1 MPVRRHVTARI
12 IDGRALGA
20 IIEKGLTDEAKAM
33 EKRGRAP
40 HLAVVIVGDDAA
52 SHVYV
57 RNKQRACERI
67 GIKSTRHDLPSTS
80 DPSDLID
87 LVYNLNKD
95 EGVDGILVQSPL
107 PDGFDEISITEM
119 IDPEKDVD
127 GFHPVNLGRI
137 VTGKVDGLL
146 PCTPSAVI
154 HMLESTGERLAGKK
168 ALVVG
173 RSRIVGMPAALLL
186 AQKGV
191 DATVTISH
199 SQSQDLQGLCLDS
212 DIIVAAVGRPG
223 MIKSDWVKEDAIVI
237 DVGINRVEVDGT
249 SKLVGDVEKEAL
261 ERASWMTPV
270 PGGVG
275 PMTIAMLMR
284 NTIKAASDRV

>member
-1 MPVRRHVTARI
+1 MTTQV
-12 IDGRALGA
+12 IDGKAMGA
-20 IIEKGLTDEAKAM
+20 IIEKGLTDEVKAM

-40 HLAVVIVGDDAA
+40 HLVVVIVGDDAA

-67 GIKSTRHDLPSTS
+67 GIKSTRYDLPSTS
-80 DPSDLID
+80 NPSDLID
-87 LVYNLNKD
+87 LVDNLNKD
-95 EGVDGILVQSPL
+95 VGVDGILVQSPL
-107 PDGFDEISITEM
+107 PAGFDEISIAEM
-119 IDPEKDVD
+119 IDPKKDVD

-154 HMLESTGERLAGKK
+154 NMLESTGERLAGKK

-173 RSRIVGMPAALLL
+173 RSRIVGMPTALLL

-199 SQSQDLQGLCLDS
+199 SRSSDLQGLCLDS

-223 MIKSDWVKEDAIVI
+223 MIKSDWVKSGAIVI
-237 DVGINRVEVDGT
+237 DVGINRIETEGG
-249 SKLVGDVEKEAL
+249 SKLVGDVEKGASD
-261 ERASWMTPV
+261 RASWMTPV

-284 NTIKAASDRV
+284 NTIRAAGDEV

>member
-1 MPVRRHVTARI
+1 MTAQV
-12 IDGRALGA
+12 IDGKAMST

-40 HLAVVIVGDDAA
+40 HLVVVIVGDDAA

-67 GIKSTRHDLPSTS
+67 GIKSTRYDLPSTS
-80 DPSDLID
+80 NPSDLID
-87 LVYNLNKD
+87 LVDNLNKD
-95 EGVDGILVQSPL
+95 VGVDGILVQSPL
-107 PDGFDEISITEM
+107 PAGFDEISITEM
-119 IDPEKDVD
+119 IDPKKDVD

-173 RSRIVGMPAALLL
+173 RSRIVGMPTALLL

-199 SQSQDLQGLCLDS
+199 SRSSDLQGLCLDS

-223 MIKSDWVKEDAIVI
+223 MIKSDWVKSGAIVI
-237 DVGINRVEVDGT
+237 DVGINL
-249 SKLVGDVEKEAL
+249 SL
-261 ERASWMTPV
+261 
-270 PGGVG
+270 
-275 PMTIAMLMR
+275 IH
-284 NTIKAASDRV
+284 I